1 MVGDRAPHR
10 RPRDWSRAHETAYA
24 QPIGAPPTAI
34 TIGNFD
40 GVHIGHAAL
49 VRRARDLVGETG
61 RVLVLTFDPHPGSV
75 LRPGGAP
82 PRLTTFEHRADLL
95 RALGADDVVR
105 LEPTRDL
112 LGLDPTAFLRRAV
125 DQHTPGVIVEG
136 PDFRFGKD
144 RAGDVDTLRTLGE
157 DLGFEVSIVDPVAQA
172 LRDQSVVRVSS
183 SITRW
188 AIAHGRVRDAALLL
202 GRPYELP
209 GSVVRGDRRGRQL
222 GLPTANI
229 VSACMSPADG
239 VYAGIL
245 RVPDGRV
252 WAAAVNVG
260 ERPTFDGPAHRVEA
274 HLLDVEPGASA
285 SAEQTDHPWAPIV
298 GLPEYGWSCTLE
310 LIGWVRDQA
319 RFGTPALLAE
329 QIGRDCERVRQI
341 IGPIGPTRDA
351 HVRTGVE
358 MA

>member
-1 MVGDRAPHR
+1 MFTPPQR
-10 RPRDWSRAHETAYA
+10 RPIDWSRAHESAYA
-24 QPIGAPPTAI
+24 PPIGAPPTAI

-49 VRRARDLVGETG
+49 VQRARQLVTDAG
-61 RVLVLTFDPHPGSV
+61 RVLVLTFDPHPASV
-75 LRPGGAP
+75 LRPGEAP
-82 PRLTTFEHRADLL
+82 PRLSTLDQRGDLL

-112 LGLDPTAFLRRAV
+112 LSLDPGAFMRRMV
-125 DQHTPGVIVEG
+125 DQHGPAVVVEG
-136 PDFRFGKD
+136 PDFRFGKG
-144 RAGDVDTLRTLGE
+144 RAGDVDTLRALGAE
-157 DLGFEVSIVDPVAQA
+157 LGFDVSIVDPVAQA
-172 LRDQSVVRVSS
+172 LRDQTLVRVSS
-183 SITRW
+183 SLVRW
-188 AIAHGRVRDAALLL
+188 VIGQGRVRDAALLL

-274 HLLDVEPGASA
+274 HLLDV
-285 SAEQTDHPWAPIV
+285 DNRKDWAPIP
-298 GLPEYGWSCTLE
+298 GLPEYGWACVLE
-310 LIGWVRDQA
+310 LVGWVRDQV
-319 RFGTPALLAE
+319 RFASPEQLAE
-329 QIGRDCERVRQI
+329 QVARDCDRVRQI
-341 IGPIGPTRDA
+341 IGPIGPTRKA